1 MITVNGRTVGIARLC
16 DAVSAVASMGLD
28 RDDLVKAALL
38 AEVEKNNFHP
48 GKPCVMRTGL
58 RWLEVYRT
66 EQRQITRN
74 RGR

>member
-38 AEVEKNNFHP
+38 AEVEKNNFIP
-48 GKPCVMRTGL
+48 AAVRDAYGAAL
-58 RWLEVYRT
+58 LEVYRT